1 MDEANQAK
9 MIKKIEEEEK
19 QHAAN
24 KAANKPGTSKKAMKG
39 DKEELRKR
47 NFKVKDVLL
56 HQFSDHPAFSAEACF
71 QRLDAKIRK
80 CLLKR
85 RYLQFVSLF

>member
-19 QHAAN
+19 QHAVN
-24 KAANKPGTSKKAMKG
+24 KAADKPGTSKKVMKN

-47 NFKVKDVLL
+47 K
-56 HQFSDHPAFSAEACF
+56 F
-71 QRLDAKIRK
+71 QN
-80 CLLKR
+80 
-85 RYLQFVSLF
+85 